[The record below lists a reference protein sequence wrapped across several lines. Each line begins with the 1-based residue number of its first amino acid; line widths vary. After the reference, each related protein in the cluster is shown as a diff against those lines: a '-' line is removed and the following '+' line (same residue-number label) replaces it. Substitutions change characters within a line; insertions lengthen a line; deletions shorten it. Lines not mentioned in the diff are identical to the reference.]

1 MAESTGTAEV
11 AELRQQVEFA
21 GTPSAVT
28 GRLDLH
34 TKVAVAMTKA
44 AVAVEAIS
52 AVVAAAI
59 TLVGAVDQVLLTG

>member
-1 MAESTGTAEV
+1 VEV

-28 GRLDLH
+28 GRPDWH
-34 TKVAVAMTKA
+34 TKVAVAMTKV
-44 AVAVEAIS
+44 AVAVEDIS

-59 TLVGAVDQVLLTG
+59 TVAAAVDQVLLTC